1 MPKTTKNSKPFI
13 RNIIKARLAQIDL
26 SAIPGKIAEEIEQ
39 VISATRFNKI
49 SIPVY
54 CPRYLLTEEENKD
67 TSDKRT
73 AVVGYVKRYNPE
85 DQTFQIVLFAN
96 AKAAVNGFVNP
107 VIEPTYTQYND
118 KLSVITKLVIVPG
131 EAEEED
137 EATKEDAATTDN
149 DVSDS
154 E

>member
-13 RNIIKARLAQIDL
+13 RNIIKAQLDL
-26 SAIPGKIAEEIEQ
+26 SAIPDEIAEEIEQ

-67 TSDKRT
+67 TPDKRT
-73 AVVGYVKRYNPE
+73 TIVGYVKRYNPE
-85 DQTFQIVLFAN
+85 DRTFQIVLFASV
-96 AKAAVNGFVNP
+96 KATINGFINP
-107 VIEPTYTQYND
+107 IIKPAYTQYND
-118 KLSVITKLVIVPG
+118 KLSVITKLVIALG

-137 EATKEDAATTDN
+137 EATTDN

>member
-13 RNIIKARLAQIDL
+13 RNIIKAQLDL
-26 SAIPGKIAEEIEQ
+26 SAIPSEIAEEIDQ

-54 CPRYLLTEEENKD
+54 SPRCLLTDEENKD

-118 KLSVITKLVIVPG
+118 KLSVITKLVIVPN
-131 EAEEED
+131 EVEEED
-137 EATKEDAATTDN
+137 EATKEDATTTDN
-149 DVSDS
+149 NVSDS

>member
-13 RNIIKARLAQIDL
+13 RNIIKAQLDL
-26 SAIPGKIAEEIEQ
+26 SAISDEIAEEIEQ

-67 TSDKRT
+67 TPDKRT
-73 AVVGYVKRYNPE
+73 TIVGYVKRYNPE
-85 DQTFQIVLFAN
+85 DRTFQIVLFASV
-96 AKAAVNGFVNP
+96 KATINGFINP
-107 VIEPTYTQYND
+107 IIKPAYTQYND
-118 KLSVITKLVIVPG
+118 KLSVITKLVIALG

-137 EATKEDAATTDN
+137 EATTDN

>member
-13 RNIIKARLAQIDL
+13 RNIIKAQLDL
-26 SAIPGKIAEEIEQ
+26 SAIPGEIAEEIEQ

-54 CPRYLLTEEENKD
+54 SPRCLLTDEENKD

-118 KLSVITKLVIVPG
+118 KLSVITKLVIVPN
-131 EAEEED
+131 EVEEED
-137 EATKEDAATTDN
+137 EATKEDATTTDN
-149 DVSDS
+149 NVSDS

>member
-13 RNIIKARLAQIDL
+13 RNIIKAQLDL
-26 SAIPGKIAEEIEQ
+26 SAIPSEIAEEIEQ

-54 CPRYLLTEEENKD
+54 SPRCLLTDEENKD

-118 KLSVITKLVIVPG
+118 KLSVITKLVIVPN
-131 EAEEED
+131 EVEEED
-137 EATKEDAATTDN
+137 EATNYDN
-149 DVSDS
+149 VWIK
-154 E
+154 

>member
-13 RNIIKARLAQIDL
+13 RNIIKAQLDL
-26 SAIPGKIAEEIEQ
+26 SAIPSEIAEEIEQ

-54 CPRYLLTEEENKD
+54 SPRCLLTDEENKD

-118 KLSVITKLVIVPG
+118 KLSVITKLVIVPN
-131 EAEEED
+131 EVEEED
-137 EATKEDAATTDN
+137 EATKEDATTTDN
-149 DVSDS
+149 NVSDS

>member
-13 RNIIKARLAQIDL
+13 RNIIKAQLDL
-26 SAIPGKIAEEIEQ
+26 SAIPGEIAEEIEQ

-54 CPRYLLTEEENKD
+54 SPRYLLTEEENKD

-118 KLSVITKLVIVPG
+118 KLSVITKLVIVPN
-131 EAEEED
+131 EVEEED
-137 EATKEDAATTDN
+137 EATKEDATTTDN

>member
-13 RNIIKARLAQIDL
+13 RNIIKAQLDL
-26 SAIPGKIAEEIEQ
+26 SAIPGEIAEEIEQ

-54 CPRYLLTEEENKD
+54 SPRYLLTEEENKD

-137 EATKEDAATTDN
+137 EATKEDATTTDN

>member
-13 RNIIKARLAQIDL
+13 RNIIKAQLDL
-26 SAIPGKIAEEIEQ
+26 SAIPDEIAEEIEQ

-67 TSDKRT
+67 TPDKRT
-73 AVVGYVKRYNPE
+73 TVVGYVKRYNPE
-85 DQTFQIVLFAN
+85 DRTFQIVLFASV
-96 AKAAVNGFVNP
+96 KATINGFINP
-107 VIEPTYTQYND
+107 IIKPAYTQYND
-118 KLSVITKLVIVPG
+118 KLSVITKLVIALG

-137 EATKEDAATTDN
+137 EATTDN

>member
-13 RNIIKARLAQIDL
+13 RNIIKAQLDL
-26 SAIPGKIAEEIEQ
+26 SAIPSEIAEEIEQ
-39 VISATRFNKI
+39 VISVTRFNKI

-54 CPRYLLTEEENKD
+54 SPRCLLTDEENKD

-107 VIEPTYTQYND
+107 VIEPIYTQYND
-118 KLSVITKLVIVPG
+118 KLSVITKLVIVPN
-131 EAEEED
+131 EVEEED
-137 EATKEDAATTDN
+137 EATKEDATTTDN